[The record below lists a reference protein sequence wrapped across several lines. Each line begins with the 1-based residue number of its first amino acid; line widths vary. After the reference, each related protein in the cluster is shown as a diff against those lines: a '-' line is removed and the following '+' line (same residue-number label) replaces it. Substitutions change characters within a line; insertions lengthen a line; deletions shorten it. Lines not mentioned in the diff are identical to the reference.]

1 LGFGREASR
10 FHQVAPHFNVPFFDT
25 VKLAYSR
32 AVSGSIF
39 SKEKRLSFLL
49 FQLLRRNP
57 AKCFASPMLL
67 LHSRQSSIRMRSHAD
82 AMTKKL
88 YFGDNLDILRNSIAD
103 ESVDL
108 IYLDPPFNSKRDYNL
123 LFKTPKGHE
132 SDAQI
137 MAFEDTWH
145 WSGQAQDEFREIEK
159 SSNTAVAEMMRAL
172 RDFIG
177 ENDMMAYLTMMAN
190 RLLEMHR
197 VLKPTGSL
205 YLHCDPTASH
215 YLKIVLD
222 GVFGKENYLNEI
234 VWVRT
239 APKGHAFTRF
249 PSSHDVI
256 FYYSKTA
263 KTVWNVLRSEY
274 DDAYLESHYNHV
286 EEGTGRRYQLDN
298 LINPNANR
306 PNLTYEFLGVTKVW
320 RWTKERMEK
329 AYADGLVI
337 QPKPGAVPRFK
348 RYLDE
353 MPGVAVT
360 TVWSDIPPINSQAAE
375 RLGYPTQKPLALL
388 ERIISASSN
397 EGDVVLDPFC
407 GCGTALDAAQKLNR
421 QWIGIDI
428 THLAV
433 SLIEKRLLDRYPE
446 LAQRPTTS
454 SGRTVIKK
462 KFEVIGVPQD
472 FAGAKDLADRD
483 KHQFQLWACSLVG
496 VQPYRGG
503 KKGADQGIDGMGFI
517 DVDKSKSEKVLV
529 SVKGGENV
537 GASMIRDLKGTVE
550 REKAAVGLFVTLTPP
565 TKPMVTEATSAGHY
579 ESPLHGAFPRI
590 QILTIEGL
598 LNGTERAKWPDL
610 SGGAQNFKKA
620 KAAVKKGKQKDLFGE

>member
-1 LGFGREASR
+1 M
-10 FHQVAPHFNVPFFDT
+10 
-25 VKLAYSR
+25 
-32 AVSGSIF
+32 I
-39 SKEKRLSFLL
+39 
-49 FQLLRRNP
+49 
-57 AKCFASPMLL
+57 
-67 LHSRQSSIRMRSHAD
+67 
-82 AMTKKL
+82 KKL
-88 YFGDNLDILRNSIAD
+88 YFGDNLDILRHNVAD

-159 SSNTAVAEMMRAL
+159 STNTDVAEMMRAL
-172 RDFIG
+172 RAFIG

-222 GVFGKENYLNEI
+222 GVFGKENYRSEVIWKRTSGHNSAKRWGPIHDTIFLYTKSAKFTWNKIFESYDESYLDRFYRFEDEGGRYRIGDLTGAGTRSGDSGLSWKDVNPTAKGRHWAVPLRVLNEI
-234 VWVRT
+234 LPDVGTDSLTTQAKLDLLDEANLIYWP
-239 APKGHAFTRF
+239 PKG
-249 PSSHDVI
+249 
-256 FYYSKTA
+256 
-263 KTVWNVLRSEY
+263 
-274 DDAYLESHYNHV
+274 
-286 EEGTGRRYQLDN
+286 
-298 LINPNANR
+298 
-306 PNLTYEFLGVTKVW
+306 
-320 RWTKERMEK
+320 
-329 AYADGLVI
+329 LVP
-337 QPKPGAVPRFK
+337 QFK
-348 RYLDE
+348 RYLKIDKGT
-353 MPGVAVT
+353 PIQ
-360 TVWSDIPPINSQAAE
+360 DIITDIQPIGAQAAE

-397 EGDVVLDPFC
+397 EGDVILDPFC

-433 SLIEKRLLDRYPE
+433 SLIEKRLQDRYPE
-446 LAQRPTTS
+446 LAGSPSTGA
-454 SGRTVIKK
+454 GRTGKK
-462 KFEVIGVPQD
+462 KFDVIGVPQD
-472 FAGAKDLADRD
+472 FAGARDLADRD
-483 KHQFQLWACSLVG
+483 KHQFQLWACSLVS

-517 DVDKSKSEKVLV
+517 DVDKNKSEKVLV
-529 SVKGGENV
+529 SVKGGEHI

-550 REKAAVGLFVTLTPP
+550 REKAVIGLFITLTPP
-565 TKPMVTEATSAGHY
+565 TKPMLTEAASAGHY

-598 LNGTERAKWPDL
+598 LNGTERAKWPDM
-610 SGGAQNFKKA
+610 SGGTQNFKKA
-620 KAAVKKGKQKDLFGE
+620 KVAGKSVKQNNLFEN